1 MEILHKGVCPKY
13 LLECGVC
20 GTKVV
25 ADHRE
30 MREEDFYSVT
40 DSRYIVCHCP
50 VCGGLLRTTMD
61 KGLK

>member
-20 GTKVV
+20 GTRVMTE
-25 ADHRE
+25 HRE
-30 MREEDFYSVT
+30 MRADNFPSMGGTWYFS
-40 DSRYIVCHCP
+40 CNCP
-50 VCGGLLRTTMD
+50 VCGELLRTTMD